1 MLTKSSS
8 NLDLSQFT
16 YGSNLLEQRKRKVGQ
31 THEKST
37 NEDNMGRFQEWLQM
51 MPPSLLQPHQAEDV
65 NADKAAPAA
74 DDLIILSEPQN
85 AYAAVLATA
94 NKLPLPGVVANDAS
108 FSSSTP
114 HQAEDVNADEAAP
127 AADDLIILSEPQNAY
142 AAVLATADKLLQR
155 TIRVR
160 LLFLSGILFCFE
172 S

>member
-1 MLTKSSS
+1 ML
-8 NLDLSQFT
+8 LGML
-16 YGSNLLEQRKRKVGQ
+16 VGFYA
-31 THEKST
+31 S
-37 NEDNMGRFQEWLQM
+37 RFQEWLQM